1 METLRRAVLAELAVI
16 GNRDR
21 RAGPLLSSSLVLSL
35 ISLFSSKGDGG
46 GGRGGGRVGAEG
58 SSLSVDLR
66 RRRIEVL
73 EGS

>member
-46 GGRGGGRVGAEG
+46 GGRGGGVGAEG

>member
-46 GGRGGGRVGAEG
+46 GGRGGVGSGRK
-58 SSLSVDLR
+58 
-66 RRRIEVL
+66 EVL
-73 EGS
+73 FLSICGEEE